1 MSIIKK
7 VLTTKRLNIFNIV
20 KNSNENK
27 KKTQPKKKLSMNR
40 EYQYINEK
48 LEKKEKNTERKQND
62 KQ

>member
-7 VLTTKRLNIFNIV
+7 TLPNKGLNIFNIV

-27 KKTQPKKKLSMNR
+27 KKPQSKKKLSMNR

-48 LEKKEKNTERKQND
+48 LEKKEQNTERKQND